1 MPNSC
6 ASSAINL
13 FAPFLFLFLALSAPA
28 SADKPAIGEVT
39 FSKGVATAQIEGQQ
53 ARFLGKGF
61 PLYEGDVVST
71 GKRSFA
77 ILKLSDGTKMTLR
90 PNTVFGLR
98 EFSEEKESATLE
110 NYSKGDCAR

>member
-6 ASSAINL
+6 ASSAIKFLAL
-13 FAPFLFLFLALSAPA
+13 FPLFLALGAPI
-28 SADKPAIGEVT
+28 SADTSAIGEVT
-39 FSKGVATAQIEGQQ
+39 FSKGVATAQTEGQP

-90 PNTVFGLR
+90 PNTVSGLQ
-98 EFSEEKESATLE
+98 EFSERKRKAPP
-110 NYSKGDCAR
+110 